1 MTDTTITRG
10 ILAEAEE
17 KGGALLQKAR
27 AQAAAII
34 AEAEKKAEKVRS
46 EEEASRNV
54 RLEMIRDTEKKA
66 IEGLDRVYAL
76 RHEENAVDKV
86 MKTVAALEEE
96 YLSDEAKREQLL
108 SDLVTEAALAVGTEE
123 VVISSSDELSPEM
136 LSRCE
141 GRLLADLGL
150 SLRPRAGSDA
160 PSSFGVIASDPE
172 GRIIYDDTL
181 STRTS
186 RLSREIRQI
195 VGEAVCRKE

>member
-1 MTDTTITRG
+1 MTDTTHTQG

-17 KGGALLQKAR
+17 KGEALLQKAR
-27 AQAAAII
+27 TQAASII
-34 AEAEKKAEKVRS
+34 AEAKKKADKVRS

-86 MKTVAALEEE
+86 MKMVSALEDE
-96 YLSDEAKREQLL
+96 YLSDGKKREQLL

-123 VVISSSDELSPEM
+123 VVIFSSDEIPSEM
-136 LSRCE
+136 LSQCE
-141 GRLLADLGL
+141 GRLLADFGL
-150 SLRPRAGSDA
+150 AVRLKTGHDA

-195 VGEAVCRKE
+195 VGEAACRKE

>member
-27 AQAAAII
+27 AQAASII

-141 GRLLADLGL
+141 ERLLADFGL
-150 SLRPRAGSDA
+150 SLRLRTGSDA

>member
-27 AQAAAII
+27 AQAASII
-34 AEAEKKAEKVRS
+34 TEAEKKAEKVRS

-108 SDLVTEAALAVGTEE
+108 FDLITEAALAVGTEE

-141 GRLLADLGL
+141 GRLLADFGL
-150 SLRPRAGSDA
+150 SLRLRTGSDA

>member
-27 AQAAAII
+27 AQAASII
-34 AEAEKKAEKVRS
+34 AEAEKKADKVRS

-86 MKTVAALEEE
+86 MKMVSALEDE
-96 YLSDEAKREQLL
+96 YLSDGNKREQLL

-123 VVISSSDELSPEM
+123 VVISSSDEIPSAM
-136 LSRCE
+136 LSQCE
-141 GRLLADLGL
+141 GRLLADFGL
-150 SLRPRAGSDA
+150 AEA
-160 PSSFGVIASDPE
+160 Q
-172 GRIIYDDTL
+172 GR
-181 STRTS
+181 
-186 RLSREIRQI
+186 
-195 VGEAVCRKE
+195 

>member
-1 MTDTTITRG
+1 
-10 ILAEAEE
+10 
-17 KGGALLQKAR
+17 
-27 AQAAAII
+27 
-34 AEAEKKAEKVRS
+34 
-46 EEEASRNV
+46 
-54 RLEMIRDTEKKA
+54 
-66 IEGLDRVYAL
+66 
-76 RHEENAVDKV
+76 

-141 GRLLADLGL
+141 GRLLADFGL
-150 SLRPRAGSDA
+150 SLRLRAGSDA